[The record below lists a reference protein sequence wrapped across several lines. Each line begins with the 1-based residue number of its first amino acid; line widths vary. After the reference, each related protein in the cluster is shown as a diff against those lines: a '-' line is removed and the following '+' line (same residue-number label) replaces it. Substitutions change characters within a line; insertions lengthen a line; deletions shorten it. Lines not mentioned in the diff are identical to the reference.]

1 LRVFAGTCSM
11 CASLP
16 GASQFSVEHTQRRS
30 AMASASSKIIVRAC
44 MRSAPCTLPEHS
56 RRHAFRSAT
65 TPVRSKYVPALAV
78 SEASTTWYDGSSAS
92 L

>member
-1 LRVFAGTCSM
+1 MRVSAGTCSM

-44 MRSAPCTLPEHS
+44 MRSAPCTLLGALAQARVQVGHDA
-56 RRHAFRSAT
+56 RA
-65 TPVRSKYVPALAV
+65 SKYVPALAV